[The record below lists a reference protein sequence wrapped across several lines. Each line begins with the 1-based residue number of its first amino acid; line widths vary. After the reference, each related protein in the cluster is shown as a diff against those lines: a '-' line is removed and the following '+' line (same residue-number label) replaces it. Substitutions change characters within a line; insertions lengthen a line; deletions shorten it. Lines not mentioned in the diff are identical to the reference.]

1 MDCANLSLNQCPT
14 EETLNSKTV
23 NLQAVNPKTGKVA
36 GCFSPCM
43 KLIDDK
49 WNKSPVSSGSPEAAP
64 YCCQGA
70 YGNPGTCQAG
80 PILQTEYLK
89 RVRESCSDAYGY
101 AYDDKRATIA
111 CTSSTEY
118 TVTFYCPNFS
128 TEETPSLL
136 LI

>member
-1 MDCANLSLNQCPT
+1 MDVVDMSLVDGYSLPFKLEVSSKGGTCVRDGLPFQGMDCSNLSLNQCPT
-14 EETLNSKTV
+14 EETVNS
-23 NLQAVNPKTGKVA
+23 KTGKVA

-49 WNKSPVSSGSPEAAP
+49 WNKSPVASGSPEAAP

-89 RVRESCSDAYGY
+89 
-101 AYDDKRATIA
+101 K
-111 CTSSTEY
+111 
-118 TVTFYCPNFS
+118 
-128 TEETPSLL
+128 
-136 LI
+136 